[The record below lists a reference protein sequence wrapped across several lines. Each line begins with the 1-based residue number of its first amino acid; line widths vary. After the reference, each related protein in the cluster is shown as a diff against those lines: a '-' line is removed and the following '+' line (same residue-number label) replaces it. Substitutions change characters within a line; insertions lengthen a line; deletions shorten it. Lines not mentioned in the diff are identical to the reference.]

1 MRKIL
6 AVSLFFVSIFSVKAQ
21 KGIEY
26 VFPKKVET
34 EVNQFIKRNE
44 TKKIFIVFDT
54 INSKDYFISVLSL
67 DDGIS
72 KDRKKLIKRSNRFV
86 RISNR
91 IIPIIFQSD
100 TDFLFLGRDDRGRL
114 KRIAVM
120 YHGFEVTFTYDGEII
135 KTTQLTNIP
144 E

>member
-6 AVSLFFVSIFSVKAQ
+6 TVLLFFVSVFSVKAQ

-26 VFPKKVET
+26 VFPKKVEA

-44 TKKIFIVFDT
+44 TKSFFIVFDT
-54 INSKDYFISVLSL
+54 ISSKDYIISVLSL
-67 DDGIS
+67 DDGTS

-86 RISNR
+86 RISNK

-114 KRIAVM
+114 KKIAVM
-120 YHGFEVTFTYDGEII
+120 YHGFEVIFTYDGEII
-135 KTTQLTNIP
+135 KTTQLTKIP